1 MDTTQ
6 KIKSFL
12 VKFIRDADVG
22 DDEDLFATG
31 LVTSLFAMHLVLFL
45 EKEFQVKVDNKDLD
59 FDNFRTINA
68 IVALIEKKRSGG

>member
-12 VKFIRDADVG
+12 EKFIRDADVAE
-22 DDEDLFATG
+22 DEDLFATG

-59 FDNFRTINA
+59 FDNFRTIQA
-68 IVALIEKKRSGG
+68 IVALIERKRAEG

>member
-1 MDTTQ
+1 METTV
-6 KIKSFL
+6 KIREFL
-12 VKFIRDADVG
+12 EKFIRDADVA

-45 EKEFQVKVDNKDLD
+45 EKEFGVKVDNRDLD

-68 IVALIEKKRSGG
+68 IVALIEKKRATA

>member
-1 MDTTQ
+1 MDTID
-6 KIKSFL
+6 KIKQFL
-12 VKFIRDADVG
+12 TKFIRDEDV
-22 DDEDLFATG
+22 DNDEDLFATG

-68 IVALIEKKRSGG
+68 IVALIERKKGAA

>member
-1 MDTTQ
+1 MDTTN

-12 VKFIRDADVG
+12 TKFVRDADVG

-68 IVALIEKKRSGG
+68 IVSLIEKKRNSV

>member
-1 MDTTQ
+1 M

-12 VKFIRDADVG
+12 AKFIHDDDLAD
-22 DDEDLFATG
+22 DDDLFATG

-68 IVALIEKKRSGG
+68 IVALIEKKKRVA

>member
-59 FDNFRTINA
+59 FDNFRTVNA
-68 IVALIEKKRSGG
+68 IVALIEKKQGGG